1 MVRLNH
7 SLRIPHS
14 QSMLVPYLCTN
25 PPPLPPIFGDRDGIP
40 EVDAGEEVTISYG
53 LSEVTCD
60 IYVLCL

>member
-14 QSMLVPYLCTN
+14 QSM
-25 PPPLPPIFGDRDGIP
+25 FDGIP